1 MKRNDYQQA
10 LLLLEKIA
18 GLPNKEGLPHIVS
31 MHLIVLKGICLES
44 LGRYEDA
51 CCAFRDAVKAYKN
64 TPCFDAQELQY
75 HLAYCTY
82 YTSQVDLALKLAES
96 LKMSLSQNSRA
107 DSLYYRCLLYTSGV
121 REEANEQHKRC
132 CFNR

>member
-1 MKRNDYQQA
+1 MPPLSFSYMKRNDYQQA

-51 CCAFRDAVKAYKN
+51 AALSVMQSRHTKTLLASTPKSCSIIWPTVPITPVKW
-64 TPCFDAQELQY
+64 T
-75 HLAYCTY
+75 
-82 YTSQVDLALKLAES
+82 
-96 LKMSLSQNSRA
+96 
-107 DSLYYRCLLYTSGV
+107 
-121 REEANEQHKRC
+121 
-132 CFNR
+132 